1 MGPHMSKQLDN
12 LVVFLLTHK
21 VYNSLLFVKTFHI
34 PPSSITMLISLG
46 SFAGNR
52 EGPSQAFENPHRAI
66 CQSGVRGPA
75 VSFGNRLQNAVSGP
89 RLGRRWGG
97 SWICILKL
105 NEIIAEHAVCI
116 LLLNNVCFAEPNQ
129 AKRPVQQSPRFFRL
143 DSDVAVEWIYLQSLS
158 LDIWHSDTLTCTH
171 CQTRALQPCLPSSL
185 SCTGQWKRVQ
195 EGPWLFSFFVF
206 LFVCFLL
213 LDRLSGISEGQH
225 NLWAWGS
232 PGQSEEKKKSMKEQK
247 GRRQVDWRREVE
259 RVESGKMLDICE
271 GRMGWTSLL

>member
-1 MGPHMSKQLDN
+1 MLQASCLWFVFLFFHQKFFFPKGYRSPPNKNQQSGHMSKQLDN
-12 LVVFLLTHK
+12 LVVYLLTHK

-75 VSFGNRLQNAVSGP
+75 VSLGNRLQNAVSGP

-116 LLLNNVCFAEPNQ
+116 LFY
-129 AKRPVQQSPRFFRL
+129 AK
-143 DSDVAVEWIYLQSLS
+143 
-158 LDIWHSDTLTCTH
+158 
-171 CQTRALQPCLPSSL
+171 
-185 SCTGQWKRVQ
+185 
-195 EGPWLFSFFVF
+195 
-206 LFVCFLL
+206 
-213 LDRLSGISEGQH
+213 
-225 NLWAWGS
+225 
-232 PGQSEEKKKSMKEQK
+232 
-247 GRRQVDWRREVE
+247 
-259 RVESGKMLDICE
+259 
-271 GRMGWTSLL
+271 